1 MKEDFLHYV
10 WKYKLFNALSLE
22 TTEKEKIKIEYVGT
36 QNYDSG
42 PDFFNAKLHID
53 EQLWAGNVE
62 IHLNSS
68 DWYAHNHETDSSYDN
83 VILHVVWNHDS
94 EIFRENNSKIPT
106 LELKDLVGK
115 ELLENYNKIQ
125 FHRDKWIVC
134 ENEISSVSNFTFSN
148 WLERL
153 YFERLEQKSF
163 VIREY
168 LEKTKFDWEAVL
180 FKMLAKNFGLKANA
194 DAFLNLANSFDFSI
208 LRKESAKL
216 ESLESLLFGQAGM
229 LNEPIE
235 DVTYKKMQKEYAYL
249 RTKYGIQPIFEGQV
263 KFFRLRPVNFPTIR
277 LSQLANLYHRE
288 QNLFS
293 KLMDF
298 TEIEEYYNIFTVETS
313 AYWKSHY
320 TFKTE
325 SSKSQS
331 KKLTKAFIDLLLIN
345 TVIPFRFVYLNHV
358 GKFDEDEILR
368 LAKGI
373 KAEKNRIISKFE
385 DLNVDSENS
394 YESQA
399 LIQLKNYYCENQRC
413 LHCQIGDSLIRGK

>member
-10 WKYKLFNALSLE
+10 WKYKLFNNLILE
-22 TTEKEKIKIEYVGT
+22 TTEKENIKIEFVGT
-36 QNYDSG
+36 QNFDSG
-42 PDFFNAKLHID
+42 PDFFNAKMEINQ
-53 EQLWAGNVE
+53 QLWAGNVE

-68 DWYAHNHETDSSYDN
+68 DWYSHNHETDTSYDN
-83 VILHVVWNHDS
+83 VILHVVWNHDA
-94 EIFRENNSKIPT
+94 EIFRENNTKIPT
-106 LELKDLVGK
+106 LELKEIVAK
-115 ELLENYNKIQ
+115 ELVENYQKIQ
-125 FHRDKWIVC
+125 LKKDKWIVC
-134 ENEISSVSNFTFSN
+134 ENEISTVSDFTFSN

-153 YFERLEQKSF
+153 FFERLEQKSF

-168 LEKTKFDWEAVL
+168 LERTKYDWEAVL

-208 LRKESAKL
+208 LRKESAKQECL
-216 ESLESLLFGQAGM
+216 EALFFGQAG
-229 LNEPIE
+229 LLQGELE
-235 DVTYKKMQKEYAYL
+235 DANYKKMQKEYAYL

-277 LSQLANLYHRE
+277 LSQLANLYHTE

-320 TFKTE
+320 TFKTT
-325 SSKSQS
+325 SKTQIKRLSKS
-331 KKLTKAFIDLLLIN
+331 FIDLLLIN
-345 TVIPFRFVYLNHV
+345 TIIPFKFVYLNHV
-358 GKFDEDEILR
+358 GKFDEDEILH
-368 LAKGI
+368 LAKNI
-373 KAEKNRIISKFE
+373 KAEKNSIISKFE
-385 DLNVDSENS
+385 DFNIDAQNS

-399 LIQLKNYYCENQRC
+399 LLQMKNYYCENQRC
-413 LHCQIGDSLIRGK
+413 LHCQVGDSLLRRK